1 MILVDTSIW
10 IDHLR
15 RGDPGLI
22 ALLSAESVVMHP
34 WVLGEIALGNLAHR
48 MKTLGVLR
56 ELPSTPVIASW
67 DVIDLIESA
76 SLHGLGIGFVDTQ
89 LLACVLATPGLT
101 LWTRDARLSRA
112 ATRLGIGGHVSLE

>member
-15 RGDPGLI
+15 RGDPGLMG
-22 ALLSAESVVMHP
+22 LLAAESVVMHP

-48 MKTLGVLR
+48 TRALAILR
-56 ELPSTPVIASW
+56 ELPSAPVIASW

-76 SLHGLGIGFVDTQ
+76 SLHGLSIGFVDTQ
-89 LLACVLATPGLT
+89 LLACAMATPGLT
-101 LWTRDARLSRA
+101 LWTRDARLLRA
-112 ATRLGIGGHVSLE
+112 ATSLGCAHHPQSD